1 MTTFDMLLAHFGG
14 IPMIPL
20 EAAAPYWGYEPDTLA
35 KKVEAGDV
43 RLPFFRLDTSQ
54 KAARLVMLSD
64 VAELLDERHRAASEN
79 FLSKWEQE

>member
-20 EAAAPYWGYEPDTLA
+20 ETAASYWGYEPDTLA

-43 RLPFFRLDTSQ
+43 HLPFFRLDTSQ
-54 KAARLVMLSD
+54 KAARLVMLVD
-64 VAELLDERHRAASEN
+64 LAKLLDERHLAASYE
-79 FLSKWEQE
+79 FSKKWGQK